1 MAVGDNMKDL
11 LEKIDL
17 MLIEAGNATQMKCN
31 ECGKK
36 FKKVIGKNTTEA
48 KCPKCGGY
56 DTEPD

>member
-1 MAVGDNMKDL
+1 MKDL